1 MKENVGRPASAIRSS
16 HGFTLVELL
25 VVIAIVAVLV
35 GLLLP
40 AVNMARAS
48 ARRTQCL
55 SNLRQ
60 VGIAMELYLGTYKDI
75 FPEIAIDPKITP
87 NKPTMLET
95 LGPFIEKNSD
105 VLRCPSDT
113 FVSVSSTSEETNSG
127 LGGTESSTG
136 LNFINPSNHFERYGQ
151 SYEYNT
157 RLAGEKRFKYA
168 AGYREKLKRKRDE
181 KKLSEIR
188 VMWDYQNFHGPKET
202 EFNRN
207 ALYSDGHVE
216 PW

>member
-1 MKENVGRPASAIRSS
+1 MELRVDFEFPGSQSALILGLKTHMSKKRLSFG
-16 HGFTLVELL
+16 GFTLVELL

-60 VGIAMELYLGTYKDI
+60 VGIAMELYLGTYRDV
-75 FPEIAIDPKITP
+75 FPEIALDPQVTP
-87 NKPTMLET
+87 DKPTMLEV
-95 LGPFIEKNSD
+95 LGPFMEQND
-105 VLRCPSDT
+105 GVLLCPSDT
-113 FVSVSSTSEETNSG
+113 FYESESG
-127 LGGTESSTG
+127 EE
-136 LNFINPSNHFERYGQ
+136 FPSHFDRFGQ

-157 RLAGEKRFKYA
+157 RLAGETRRKYA
-168 AGYREKLKRKRDE
+168 AGYREGRTGRRDE
-181 KKLSEIR
+181 RKLSDIR
-188 VMWDYQNFHGPKET
+188 VMWDYQNFHGPRET

-207 ALYSDGHVE
+207 ALYADGHVQA
-216 PW
+216 W